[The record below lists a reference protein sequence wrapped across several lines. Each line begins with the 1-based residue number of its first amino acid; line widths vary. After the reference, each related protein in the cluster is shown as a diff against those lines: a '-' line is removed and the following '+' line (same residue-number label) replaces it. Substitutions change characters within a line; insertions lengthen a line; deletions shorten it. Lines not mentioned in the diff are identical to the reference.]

1 MIDYSKSQKYI
12 KEFEENFK
20 MKSEPVDFKNQS
32 ISQTSI
38 SIKEELNESNNA
50 QNVQYQNDNS
60 DLNDIVE
67 FSDIKIENCENHF
80 EGSENIVGSKKPRIE
95 QNEDL
100 FKEPKIEDPSIIQSS
115 ISIKE
120 EWNEINTV
128 QSYNSEVNN
137 FVKLS
142 EPKIENCENSY
153 KESEKECPKIF
164 VGLSKDY

>member
-20 MKSEPVDFKNQS
+20 MQSESVNVKNQS

-67 FSDIKIENCENHF
+67 FSDIKIEN
-80 EGSENIVGSKKPRIE
+80 
-95 QNEDL
+95 
-100 FKEPKIEDPSIIQSS
+100 
-115 ISIKE
+115 
-120 EWNEINTV
+120 
-128 QSYNSEVNN
+128 
-137 FVKLS
+137 
-142 EPKIENCENSY
+142 
-153 KESEKECPKIF
+153 
-164 VGLSKDY
+164 

>member
-67 FSDIKIENCENHF
+67 FSDIKIENCENNF
-80 EGSENIVGSKKPRIE
+80 EGSSLGKT
-95 QNEDL
+95 
-100 FKEPKIEDPSIIQSS
+100 SI
-115 ISIKE
+115 
-120 EWNEINTV
+120 N
-128 QSYNSEVNN
+128 Y
-137 FVKLS
+137 KLVS
-142 EPKIENCENSY
+142 NY
-153 KESEKECPKIF
+153 
-164 VGLSKDY
+164 